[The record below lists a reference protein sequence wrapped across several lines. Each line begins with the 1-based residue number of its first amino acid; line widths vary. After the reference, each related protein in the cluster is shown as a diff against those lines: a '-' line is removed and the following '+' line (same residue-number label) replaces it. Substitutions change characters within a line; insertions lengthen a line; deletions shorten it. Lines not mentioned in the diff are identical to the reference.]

1 MKNVFDNISP
11 CCCKQSKEKEKD
23 RELISTQK
31 KYDEK
36 NGRNIKM
43 AKKQTWK
50 KERKKGLLNKKK
62 RIQTL
67 THVDEAAIII
77 ECPKVRSRQREK
89 SVKLGQERL
98 HIWMGNGPSD
108 DNVT

>member
-43 AKKQTWK
+43 AKKQT
-50 KERKKGLLNKKK
+50 
-62 RIQTL
+62 
-67 THVDEAAIII
+67 
-77 ECPKVRSRQREK
+77 
-89 SVKLGQERL
+89 
-98 HIWMGNGPSD
+98 
-108 DNVT
+108 